1 MQALPTLFDL
11 SVYWPGPGFL
21 AALFDAPNYGRRD
34 VPNPKPDF
42 RWFSSIEYIP
52 GPGTSNIGFIYD
64 LDEPNVPLL
73 PFFALS

>member
-1 MQALPTLFDL
+1 MALLALTKELAGLFLIVQALPTLFDL

-42 RWFSSIEYIP
+42 R
-52 GPGTSNIGFIYD
+52 
-64 LDEPNVPLL
+64 
-73 PFFALS
+73 